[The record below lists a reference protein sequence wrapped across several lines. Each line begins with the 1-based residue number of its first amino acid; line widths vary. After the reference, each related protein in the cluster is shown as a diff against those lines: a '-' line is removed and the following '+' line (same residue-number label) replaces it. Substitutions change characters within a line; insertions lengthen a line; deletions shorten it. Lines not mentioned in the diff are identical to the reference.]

1 MSSRRYFG
9 TLFWDEITKFWDENL
24 LLFTDLIEK
33 LRKNLF
39 WTNKKFVYL
48 NIITNLRPKI
58 MSQNIV
64 PTT

>member
-48 NIITNLRPKI
+48 NIITNFCPKVT
-58 MSQNIV
+58 SEIV